1 MEFVFREAQTSS
13 DFFKLF
19 KLRNKVYVEELNVP
33 KEIEFDEY
41 DKIAL
46 HFIVE
51 FKDITIGTAR
61 LVVLGKK
68 GKIGRVCILKE
79 YRKKGIGTKLIKSI
93 IKTAKK
99 IGLEKLIVE
108 AKVKALPF
116 YEKIG
121 FHSEGNEFLEVGIP
135 HKKMSLSIIN

>member
-1 MEFVFREAQTSS
+1 MELVFKQAKTSS

-19 KLRNKVYVEELNVP
+19 EIRKKVYVDELNVP

-41 DKIAL
+41 DKTAL

-51 FKDITIGTAR
+51 FEDIVIGTAR
-61 LVVLGKK
+61 LVVLDKQ
-68 GKIGRVCILKE
+68 GKIGRVCILQE

-99 IGLEKLIVE
+99 LGLEKLIVE
-108 AKVKALPF
+108 AKLKALPF

-121 FHSEGNEFLEVGIP
+121 FHSEGNEYKEVGIP
-135 HKKMSLSIIN
+135 HKRMYLLLT